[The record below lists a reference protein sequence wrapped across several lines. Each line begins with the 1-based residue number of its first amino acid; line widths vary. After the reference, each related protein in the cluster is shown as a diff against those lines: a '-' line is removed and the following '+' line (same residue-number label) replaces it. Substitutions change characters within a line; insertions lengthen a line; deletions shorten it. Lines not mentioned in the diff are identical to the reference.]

1 MPDVQNGGVPVTG
14 VARMSAFQLVKDK
27 FRAALTMAEGGNIP
41 DNLDDISWNS
51 HVLSPSGCYHGIA
64 LVRSR
69 NEGPDRLAIALRFV
83 PRTVP
88 LK

>member
-41 DNLDDISWNS
+41 DNLDDISWE
-51 HVLSPSGCYHGIA
+51 LA
-64 LVRSR
+64 RS
-69 NEGPDRLAIALRFV
+69 
-83 PRTVP
+83 
-88 LK
+88 